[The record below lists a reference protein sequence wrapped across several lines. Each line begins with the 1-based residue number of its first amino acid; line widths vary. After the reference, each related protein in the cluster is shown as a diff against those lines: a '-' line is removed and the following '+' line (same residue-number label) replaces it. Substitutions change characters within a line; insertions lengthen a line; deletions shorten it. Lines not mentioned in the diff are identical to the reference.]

1 MKNWFLTLAIVISSI
16 SAFAQGTIR
25 GFVYDEE
32 TGEPIIFTTV
42 FLKGTTYG
50 ASTDVNGYF
59 SITKVKPGS
68 YKLMVTYI
76 GYDTASVYITIKGNE
91 IINQKLFIKKSSIK
105 LKTVDISAEKQEL
118 KTQVKMSVTKVTPKE
133 ISSMPSVGGEP
144 DLAQYL
150 QVLPGVV
157 FTGSQ
162 GGQLYIRGGTPI
174 QNKVLLD

>member
-91 IINQKLFIKKSSIK
+91 IINQK
-105 LKTVDISAEKQEL
+105 
-118 KTQVKMSVTKVTPKE
+118 
-133 ISSMPSVGGEP
+133 
-144 DLAQYL
+144 
-150 QVLPGVV
+150 
-157 FTGSQ
+157 
-162 GGQLYIRGGTPI
+162 RW
-174 QNKVLLD
+174 VLLPE